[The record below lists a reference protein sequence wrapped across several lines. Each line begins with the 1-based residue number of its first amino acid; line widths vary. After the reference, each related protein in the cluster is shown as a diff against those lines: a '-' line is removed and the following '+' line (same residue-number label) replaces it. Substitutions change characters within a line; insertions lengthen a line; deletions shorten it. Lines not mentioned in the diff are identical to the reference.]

1 LISLRLIT
9 RWRQLGLAVTNEQVQ
24 TVAQKYLVEAMATN
38 KTSEAVLG
46 EITEEIQ
53 NHKEW
58 EKFDFEEP
66 PEECE
71 DERVAAIA

>member
-1 LISLRLIT
+1 M
-9 RWRQLGLAVTNEQVQ
+9 GLAVTNEQVQ

-66 PEECE
+66 PEEYE